1 MVIISSRFCPD
12 GVCRNRK
19 IADRLRYYSAFN
31 CRFQGEYLQNLLK
44 LKKFTYFGLKYKN
57 MGSRSSPCQNPAL
70 AVLHPIMTCTNG
82 RWDAAPGHYCSQHP
96 SIVKAWTGGLQTE
109 QEI

>member
-1 MVIISSRFCPD
+1 MKNS
-12 GVCRNRK
+12 GNRK
-19 IADRLRYYSAFN
+19 NPVINRK
-31 CRFQGEYLQNLLK
+31 E
-44 LKKFTYFGLKYKN
+44 N

-70 AVLHPIMTCTNG
+70 AVLHPIMTCTIG